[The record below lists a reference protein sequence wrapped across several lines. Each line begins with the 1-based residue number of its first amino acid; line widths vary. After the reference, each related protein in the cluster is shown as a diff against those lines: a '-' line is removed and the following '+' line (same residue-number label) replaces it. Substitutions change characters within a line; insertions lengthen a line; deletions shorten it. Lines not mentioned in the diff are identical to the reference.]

1 MATKKVKKTVVKKS
15 AVKNDVKKDGTGAD
29 EVSDNLLPMPGL
41 PVALLNGAATRREKF
56 LAARRNDVL
65 VVRISS
71 EILVYLAEEGWKIGG
86 GAATIARKVLQSWY
100 LKECEKANKS
110 A

>member
-15 AVKNDVKKDGTGAD
+15 AVKKENTGKDEG
-29 EVSDNLLPMPGL
+29 EDNLLPMPGL
-41 PVALLNGAATRREKF
+41 PAVYMDKTATRREKF
-56 LAARRNDVL
+56 LTARRNDVL

-86 GAATIARKVLQSWY
+86 GAATIARQVLESWY
-100 LKECEKANKS
+100 LKQCERANKS
-110 A
+110 S